1 MCNLEHTT
9 HNRLYLSCCSLPE
22 ERRRKTKEEVQAE
35 SRRNAERMKTMSR
48 TRSKN
53 SLTGSMLSLRGSK
66 QDLRGS
72 KHDLRESSELEDLRE
87 AHEKSVTF
95 VTL

>member
-1 MCNLEHTT
+1 
-9 HNRLYLSCCSLPE
+9 
-22 ERRRKTKEEVQAE
+22 
-35 SRRNAERMKTMSR
+35 MSR

-53 SLTGSMLSLRGSK
+53 NLTGSMLSLRGSK

-72 KHDLRESSELEDLRE
+72 KHDLRESSELEVLRE